1 MLAVFGSI
9 ALDTIRTPSR
19 VLRGSL
25 GGAASFAAVSASSFY
40 DTGLV
45 GVVGRDFPTRY
56 RKLLAGR
63 ADLSGL
69 VRKEG
74 RTFRYEGRYSSDLSS
89 RQDIKAELNVLE
101 GFSPELPAAYKKSK
115 FVYLANNDP
124 DQNVRLLEQFD
135 RVKFSA
141 CDTISYWIA
150 HKKRSVV
157 RMISSTDATIIND
170 MEARMLTGQ
179 HNLVRCARRIAGWGA
194 RLVVIKKA
202 EHGALL
208 YYDGEARPIPGVP
221 VEKVLDPTGA
231 GDAFAGALMG
241 YMASAGSASM
251 RRAREAA
258 LRGAVMG
265 SFAVEGY
272 GLAGLLRADRRA
284 VSARLKTYRRLAG
297 YA

>member
-1 MLAVFGSI
+1 MLTVFGSI

-19 VLRGSL
+19 ILRCSL
-25 GGAASFAAVSASSFY
+25 GGAASFAAISASSFH

-45 GVVGRDFPTRY
+45 GVVGSDFPARY
-56 RKLLAGR
+56 EKLLAGR
-63 ADLSGL
+63 ADLAGL
-69 VRKEG
+69 VRKSG
-74 RTFRYEGRYSSDLSS
+74 KTFRYEGEYSSDLSS
-89 RQDIKAELNVLE
+89 RRDVKAELNVLE
-101 GFSPELPAAYKKSK
+101 GFSPELPESYKKSK

-157 RMISSTDATIIND
+157 RMMSKTDAAVIND
-170 MEARMLTGQ
+170 EEARMLTGQ
-179 HNLVRCARRIAGWGA
+179 HNLVRCARTMAGWGA

-208 YYDGEARPIPGVP
+208 YHDGEAHPIPGVP
-221 VEKVLDPTGA
+221 LEKVLDPTGA

-241 YMASAGSASM
+241 YMASVGSASV

-258 LRGAVMG
+258 MRGAVMG
-265 SFAVEGY
+265 SFAVEGH

-284 VSARLKTYRRLAG
+284 VSARLKRYMRLAG

>member
-1 MLAVFGSI
+1 MLTVFGSI

-19 VLRGSL
+19 ILRGSL
-25 GGAASFAAVSASSFY
+25 GGAASFAAISASSFHE
-40 DTGLV
+40 TGLV
-45 GVVGRDFPTRY
+45 GVVGHDFPTKY
-56 RKLLAGR
+56 QKLLAGKV
-63 ADLSGL
+63 DLSGL

-74 RTFRYEGRYSSDLSS
+74 KTFRYEGQYSSDLSS
-89 RQDIKAELNVLE
+89 RKDIKAELNVLE
-101 GFSPELPAAYKKSK
+101 GFSPELPSIYKKSK

-124 DQNVRLLEQFD
+124 DQNIRLLKQFD

-157 RMISSTDATIIND
+157 RMISNTDATIIND
-170 MEARMLTGQ
+170 EEARMLTGQ
-179 HNLVRCARRIAGWGA
+179 HNLVRCARQIARWGA

-208 YYDGEARPIPGVP
+208 YYDGEAHPIPGVP
-221 VEKVLDPTGA
+221 IEKVLDPTGA

-241 YMASAGSASM
+241 YMASTESTSM

-258 LRGAVMG
+258 TGISPTSR
-265 SFAVEGY
+265 
-272 GLAGLLRADRRA
+272 
-284 VSARLKTYRRLAG
+284 
-297 YA
+297 